1 MIHEIHMWKTH
12 GTHFVFSF
20 CITCLNFTCVMKK
33 KKTHGSGCFV
43 DVTLQW
49 VWVTL
54 YHISFLSDWGGFIL
68 SFFAPKFIHWA
79 YIMFFTIPLCTVWI
93 IEVNGFYQDGGLKLH
108 SHIFSVRN
116 YLVLQVQKSN
126 LKKYLNS
133 SEKKVQ
139 RKIKYCKIVIKSTFV
154 SFLALNP

>member
-33 KKTHGSGCFV
+33 KRHMVQAVSLMWHFSEFELHYT
-43 DVTLQW
+43 T
-49 VWVTL
+49 
-54 YHISFLSDWGGFIL
+54 FLSFQTEGGSYCL
-68 SFFAPKFIHWA
+68 SLPLNLYIGLTLCSLQSLFAQYGSLRWMVSIKMVVRNYTESYFF
-79 YIMFFTIPLCTVWI
+79 
-93 IEVNGFYQDGGLKLH
+93 
-108 SHIFSVRN
+108 SN

-139 RKIKYCKIVIKSTFV
+139 RKIKYCKIVIKSKFV